1 MLPFIQAQGR
11 ILVALLAPHLR
22 LEQSLA
28 GECGSSP
35 HWPAP
40 LVPGLGKF
48 LKVGL
53 EDGRRKSLVK
63 CSHMETLVVVR
74 ELNPATTTRYRQID
88 K

>member
-11 ILVALLAPHLR
+11 ILVALPIPHLR

-40 LVPGLGKF
+40 LVPGLAKF

-53 EDGRRKSLVK
+53 EDDYRKSVGQMRPYGDFGGGQGTK
-63 CSHMETLVVVR
+63 SCND
-74 ELNPATTTRYRQID
+74 NPVQPH